1 MPLARLELRALL
13 RALVR
18 RVERFELGE
27 TERAVNNVLR
37 GFRKLEVT
45 VVQIE

>member
-13 RALVR
+13 KALAQ
-18 RVERFELGE
+18 RVARFDLGE

-45 VVQIE
+45 VVRT